1 MGERSRATSLGAGSG
16 SPAIATATP
25 ATGLG
30 SPRTGG
36 RSGRGSGR
44 AGSSELFERIADA
57 LFRGV
62 CALAALIAVALI
74 VAIAYQLFEGARPAI
89 SRFGVAFLAHEIWQP
104 NFNKLGAA
112 TFIYGT
118 LVTSTVTMVLAVPIG
133 VSIGLFLSTVASG
146 RVSRTIG
153 PLVEMLAAIPSVIL
167 GFWGILLFGPFVRS
181 HIEPFLH
188 NLFGFLP
195 IFGPPSTTGASLFTA
210 SLILTIM
217 VVPIIASI
225 SRDLFATVPD
235 HLRDG
240 ATALG
245 ATRWE
250 MVRGVILPATASGV
264 TAAAFLGLGRAL
276 GEAIATSQVL
286 GAGNFIH
293 ISLFET
299 GDTLASR
306 IAGQAQGA
314 PFKLQHA
321 SLFYLGVIL
330 LGISLVANLASR
342 ALVRRFDAHR
352 AVAR

>member
-1 MGERSRATSLGAGSG
+1 M
-16 SPAIATATP
+16 
-25 ATGLG
+25 
-30 SPRTGG
+30 
-36 RSGRGSGR
+36 
-44 AGSSELFERIADA
+44 
-57 LFRGV
+57 FRGV
-62 CALAALIAVALI
+62 CALAALIAVALMA
-74 VAIAYQLFEGARPAI
+74 VIAYQLFDGARPAI
-89 SRFGVAFLAHEIWQP
+89 AQFGIAFLWHEVWEP
-104 NFNKLGAA
+104 NFNQLGAA

-118 LVTSTVTMVLAVPIG
+118 LVTSTATMVLAVPIG
-133 VSIGLFLSTVASG
+133 VAIGLYLSTVASG
-146 RVSRTIG
+146 GVSRVIG

-188 NLFGFLP
+188 NALGFLP
-195 IFGPPSTTGASLFTA
+195 IFGAPSTTGASLFTA

-225 SRDLFATVPD
+225 SRDLFTTVPE
-235 HLRDG
+235 HLREG
-240 ATALG
+240 AIALG

-286 GAGNFIH
+286 GASNFIH

-299 GDTLASR
+299 GDTLAAR

-321 SLFYLGVIL
+321 SLFYLGLIL
-330 LGISLVANLASR
+330 LAIGLIANVASR
-342 ALVRRFDAHR
+342 LLVRRFDTHR
-352 AVAR
+352 LAAR